1 MSRRSE
7 PPALDLLRSRRL
19 ELGLP
24 VEPPPLRSLLRLWLP
39 SGIAGLALVIVVVG
53 LQVSK
58 LSLIHI

>member
-1 MSRRSE
+1 MSRRTES
-7 PPALDLLRSRRL
+7 PGLDLLRSRRL

-39 SGIAGLALVIVVVG
+39 SGIAGFLLVVVVVG

-58 LSLIHI
+58 QMR